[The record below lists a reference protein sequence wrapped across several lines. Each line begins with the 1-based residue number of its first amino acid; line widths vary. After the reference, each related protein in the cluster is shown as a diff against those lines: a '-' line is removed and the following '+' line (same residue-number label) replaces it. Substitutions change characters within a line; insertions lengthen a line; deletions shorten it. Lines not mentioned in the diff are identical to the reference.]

1 MKKRIFV
8 AIDISDGARNT
19 VANYIE
25 DLRGEF
31 SNARVGWERVEKLH
45 LTIKFLGDIDSI
57 QLQHLTEAV
66 EKTARQFS
74 KFNLQI
80 SQTGVFPP
88 KRNARIL
95 WLGIDDEARNLQKI
109 NDILETE
116 CEKKGFVKE
125 SRKFKAHLTIG
136 RLREPNK
143 SKELIDRHLNK
154 TFAAVEFK
162 VSEIVIYESRL
173 QKSGSIYS
181 VVSKHRFK
189 ENLTIPLRVN
199 ADGHR

>member
-1 MKKRIFV
+1 MEKRIFV
-8 AIDISDGARNT
+8 AVDISDQARGKVT
-19 VANYIE
+19 DYIE
-25 DLRGEF
+25 HLRDEF
-31 SNARVGWERVEKLH
+31 SNLRAGWERAEKLH
-45 LTIKFLGDIDSI
+45 LTLKFLGDIDSTE
-57 QLQHLTEAV
+57 LKNLTEAV
-66 EKTARQFS
+66 EKTAQQFS
-74 KFNLQI
+74 NFNLKI
-80 SQTGVFPP
+80 SQTGAFPS

-95 WLGIDDEARNLQKI
+95 WLGIDDEQENLQKI
-109 NDILETE
+109 NDVLETE
-116 CEKKGFVKE
+116 CEQKGFVKE

-181 VVSKHRFK
+181 VVSKHHFE
-189 ENLTIPLRVN
+189 ENLT
-199 ADGHR
+199 ADERR

>member
-8 AIDISDGARNT
+8 AINISDEARIK

-31 SNARVGWERVEKLH
+31 SNLRVGWEKAEKLH
-45 LTIKFLGDIDSI
+45 LTVKFLGDINPNE
-57 QLQHLTEAV
+57 LQNLTEAV

-74 KFNLQI
+74 DFNLQI
-80 SQTGVFPP
+80 SRTGAFPSL
-88 KRNARIL
+88 RAARIL
-95 WLGIDDEARNLQKI
+95 WLGIDDEHGNLQKI
-109 NDILETE
+109 NDVLETE
-116 CEKKGFVKE
+116 CEQKGFVKE

-143 SKELIDRHLNK
+143 SKELINSHLNK
-154 TFAAVEFK
+154 TFVAVEFE

-181 VVSKHRFK
+181 IVTRQKLK
-189 ENLTIPLRVN
+189 EL
-199 ADGHR
+199 

>member
-136 RLREPNK
+136 RLREPN
-143 SKELIDRHLNK
+143 
-154 TFAAVEFK
+154 
-162 VSEIVIYESRL
+162 
-173 QKSGSIYS
+173 
-181 VVSKHRFK
+181 
-189 ENLTIPLRVN
+189 
-199 ADGHR
+199 